1 MRKIS
6 LRMNEEQKYQVIKV
20 LMDHGGNK
28 QRVAVKSGV
37 TVLTVNRYIISDC
50 LVIRAFDGQI
60 FAPAG

>member
-37 TVLTVNRYIISDC
+37 TVRTVTVIS
-50 LVIRAFDGQI
+50 
-60 FAPAG
+60 

>member
-37 TVLTVNRYIISDC
+37 TVQTVNRYIISDC

-60 FAPAG
+60 FASAR